1 MDAAQWLTIGV
12 SIVQIL
18 VVPVGCFRYIL
29 GVEKRLTRIEAKL
42 GISD

>member
-1 MDAAQWLTIGV
+1 MDPAQWLTIGV

-42 GISD
+42 GIAD